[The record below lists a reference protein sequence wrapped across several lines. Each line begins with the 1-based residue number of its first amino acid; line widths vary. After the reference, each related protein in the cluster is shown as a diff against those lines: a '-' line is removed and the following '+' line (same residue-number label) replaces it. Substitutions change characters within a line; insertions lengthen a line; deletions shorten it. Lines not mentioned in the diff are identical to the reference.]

1 MTALLLCIVFV
12 CLVERLVTTDLTL
25 CFCPFISDC
34 SVISSIIDDLAGL
47 SMNDN
52 AEHDDGM

>member
-12 CLVERLVTTDLTL
+12 CLVERLVTTDFTL

-34 SVISSIIDDLAGL
+34 SNISSILGDLAGL
-47 SMNDN
+47 SMNDDN
-52 AEHDDGM
+52 AEQDGM